1 MPYTNFRLNESE
13 VAASFGQLWGQCSI
27 WRNSFDAKVGVA
39 FSVTCLHLTVSS
51 YYQHLLVL
59 LLSIMPR
66 CRWSNIYYRV
76 LLCHFYVCNRRDVD
90 VTNALSLVRCSCDQP
105 FSVCFG
111 RLPNPVSFFDLFTGN
126 PQSFGQNS
134 HRSWKHKSVKDT
146 AWSFDMQYSVISA
159 HCLCLH
165 EVWTSLGT

>member
-90 VTNALSLVRCSCDQP
+90 VTNALSLVRCSCVTSP
-105 FSVCFG
+105 FPCVLDASLIPLASLICSPAILSRLVRTHIEVESINPSRTLCVGFWRAVFG
-111 RLPNPVSFFDLFTGN
+111 HQCALFVFT
-126 PQSFGQNS
+126 
-134 HRSWKHKSVKDT
+134 
-146 AWSFDMQYSVISA
+146 WS
-159 HCLCLH
+159 LN
-165 EVWTSLGT
+165 